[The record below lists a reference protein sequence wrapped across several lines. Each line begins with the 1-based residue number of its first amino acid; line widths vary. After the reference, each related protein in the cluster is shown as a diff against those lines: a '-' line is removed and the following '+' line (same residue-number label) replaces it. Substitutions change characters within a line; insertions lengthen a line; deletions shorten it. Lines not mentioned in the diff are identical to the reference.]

1 MEFIK
6 KSSKTDKQYTL
17 KAQETENIIFF
28 AAPLDIL
35 FGNRKNYNLF
45 NQC

>member
-17 KAQETENIIFF
+17 KAQETENIIFCCT
-28 AAPLDIL
+28 
-35 FGNRKNYNLF
+35 FGHLVWEQEKL
-45 NQC
+45 QSL